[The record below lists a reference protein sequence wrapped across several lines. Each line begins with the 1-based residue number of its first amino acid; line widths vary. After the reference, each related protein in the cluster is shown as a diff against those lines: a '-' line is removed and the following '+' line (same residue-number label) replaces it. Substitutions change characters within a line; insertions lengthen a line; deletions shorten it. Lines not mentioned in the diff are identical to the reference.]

1 VTSNYG
7 YDAIYELTSV
17 LQGANTTESYTYDPV
32 GNRLSSLSVSPYSY
46 NASNELTS
54 TPNATYG
61 YDLNGN
67 AVTKNDSTGIT
78 TYAWDFENRLTSVTL
93 PAGGGTV
100 TFAYDPFGRRIEKAS
115 SAGTSIYAY
124 DGSNL
129 VEETNA
135 SGALVARYAQ
145 GLNIDQPLATLR
157 SGTTSYYQADGLDSI
172 TSLSNTAGAI
182 AGNYTY
188 DSFGNLVA
196 TSGSIV
202 NNFRYTGREFDTE
215 TNLYYYRVRYYDP
228 ATGRFLSGD
237 PLGFFP
243 GVNFYAYANN
253 SPISLFDPWGLC
265 PCSSS
270 SSTPQKHPFP
280 PITGGVSVGASA
292 EAGLGSL
299 GGTAMSGNLGFGE
312 SGSHMGIVASGGI
325 GMNAGNYA
333 GGSPAQNVK
342 TTGVYGAYVGAGQ
355 SFFISNGQPCDL
367 QGPFKTFNFEFGIG
381 VLAGSVSL
389 AVDDNGV
396 YQITVGNPFASKGV
410 GLAVSAYT
418 TNTKV
423 SPCCN

>member
-1 VTSNYG
+1 MQPPLLHNH
-7 YDAIYELTSV
+7 
-17 LQGANTTESYTYDPV
+17 
-32 GNRLSSLSVSPYSY
+32 
-46 NASNELTS
+46 
-54 TPNATYG
+54 
-61 YDLNGN
+61 
-67 AVTKNDSTGIT
+67 
-78 TYAWDFENRLTSVTL
+78 
-93 PAGGGTV
+93 
-100 TFAYDPFGRRIEKAS
+100 
-115 SAGTSIYAY
+115 
-124 DGSNL
+124 
-129 VEETNA
+129 
-135 SGALVARYAQ
+135 AR
-145 GLNIDQPLATLR
+145 
-157 SGTTSYYQADGLDSI
+157 
-172 TSLSNTAGAI
+172 
-182 AGNYTY
+182 Y